1 MLTKKQCKINVKS
14 YTIPKEIW
22 GFYGFFLMKYP
33 TLILQVLMNY
43 IYFQQIFLSVEK

>member
-1 MLTKKQCKINVKS
+1 MSNHIQFQKKFG
-14 YTIPKEIW
+14 
-22 GFYGFFLMKYP
+22 GFMVVFLMKYP